1 MNIVSGSFESLPDAD
16 DHKRQAAWRERNLQ
30 KIKAS
35 RTWRLEKLRKEQAAI
50 KKAVDAYSVLDGGD
64 VPWVVLRSRFIRL
77 GAARQMILASEAQ
90 VEEPRE
96 HSPAAQA
103 RERRKEIDTRPPLTR
118 LVYRQSNALSLYMT
132 AIYVAHLEAKAGK
145 AFNNRRHNTRGKED
159 AKGSWCLLAGLS
171 APRDIRSRRAR
182 MRRALDEL
190 VAAGLVNIRPPGV
203 RYRYE
208 EWLLLKEDG
217 SESHYRVPSERES
230 DAIQLPATFFLNGWH
245 LVLTPGE
252 IAMLLAIM
260 NMARS
265 VGRSSTPDT
274 QQWVSLP
281 QSIRHDLYGL
291 TGEIYLH
298 AQQLRE
304 FGLVDFHDPMPTRR
318 RGKISTKRTPPSSS
332 AEDSTAGAQQKEHKP
347 PSPVPY
353 MFSPCDPAIFDQD
366 AFTVVY
372 RTLSALTIPYRL
384 DDIAGLISPQ
394 DLVKSYLQ
402 GRQSNR
408 LR

>member
-145 AFNNRRHNTRGKED
+145 AFNN
-159 AKGSWCLLAGLS
+159 
-171 APRDIRSRRAR
+171 
-182 MRRALDEL
+182 
-190 VAAGLVNIRPPGV
+190 
-203 RYRYE
+203 
-208 EWLLLKEDG
+208 
-217 SESHYRVPSERES
+217 
-230 DAIQLPATFFLNGWH
+230 
-245 LVLTPGE
+245 
-252 IAMLLAIM
+252 
-260 NMARS
+260 
-265 VGRSSTPDT
+265 
-274 QQWVSLP
+274 
-281 QSIRHDLYGL
+281 
-291 TGEIYLH
+291 
-298 AQQLRE
+298 
-304 FGLVDFHDPMPTRR
+304 
-318 RGKISTKRTPPSSS
+318 
-332 AEDSTAGAQQKEHKP
+332 
-347 PSPVPY
+347 
-353 MFSPCDPAIFDQD
+353 
-366 AFTVVY
+366 
-372 RTLSALTIPYRL
+372 
-384 DDIAGLISPQ
+384 
-394 DLVKSYLQ
+394 
-402 GRQSNR
+402 
-408 LR
+408 